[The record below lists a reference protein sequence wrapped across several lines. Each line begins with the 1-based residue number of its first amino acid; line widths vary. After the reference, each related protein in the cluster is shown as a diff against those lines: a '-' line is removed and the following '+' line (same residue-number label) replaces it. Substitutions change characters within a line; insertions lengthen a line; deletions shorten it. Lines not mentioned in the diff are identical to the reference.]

1 MTEKLTPVEYF
12 AEMIA
17 KKDNISVYEWNYLVD
32 KANELF
38 KLEIMHAFNEG
49 KITVLNKVEKSAE
62 DYYKNIYENL

>member
-1 MTEKLTPVEYF
+1 MSEKLTPVEYF

-32 KANELF
+32 KANEQF

-49 KITVLNKVEKSAE
+49 KITVLNKIEKSAE

>member
-32 KANELF
+32 KANERF

-49 KITVLNKVEKSAE
+49 KITVLNKIEKSAE